1 MRFGLVGLGQMGRH
15 HARLLSDS
23 EEVEFVGAVDP
34 ARDRP
39 VSMHRGA
46 IYESLEDLLG
56 EGIEAAIVAV
66 PTAAHREVALELA
79 ESGVHTL
86 IEKPLADSVSA
97 AEDIRNGFETASV
110 FGAVGHVERFNSA
123 LQELKKRLDGGGLG
137 RVISIATERVGPFP
151 NRIQDVGVVKD
162 LATHDIDI
170 ISWIGG
176 SKFEEIS
183 GQSAHKMGR
192 PHEDLV
198 VATGRLESGVVV
210 SMNVNWLT
218 PVKRRTVSVL
228 GEGGSFV
235 ADLIAGDLFFF
246 NNADVGSEWDQIAQV
261 RGVSEGD
268 MTRFAFPKREP
279 LAGEHEA
286 FRRGIREGAAE
297 GLVTLG
303 EGVQILEVAERML
316 ASSR

>member
-1 MRFGLVGLGQMGRH
+1 
-15 HARLLSDS
+15 
-23 EEVEFVGAVDP
+23 
-34 ARDRP
+34 
-39 VSMHRGA
+39 
-46 IYESLEDLLG
+46 
-56 EGIEAAIVAV
+56 
-66 PTAAHREVALELA
+66 
-79 ESGVHTL
+79 
-86 IEKPLADSVSA
+86 
-97 AEDIRNGFETASV
+97 
-110 FGAVGHVERFNSA
+110 
-123 LQELKKRLDGGGLG
+123 
-137 RVISIATERVGPFP
+137 
-151 NRIQDVGVVKD
+151 
-162 LATHDIDI
+162 
-170 ISWIGG
+170 
-176 SKFEEIS
+176 
-183 GQSAHKMGR
+183 
-192 PHEDLV
+192 
-198 VATGRLESGVVV
+198 
-210 SMNVNWLT
+210 MNVNWLT